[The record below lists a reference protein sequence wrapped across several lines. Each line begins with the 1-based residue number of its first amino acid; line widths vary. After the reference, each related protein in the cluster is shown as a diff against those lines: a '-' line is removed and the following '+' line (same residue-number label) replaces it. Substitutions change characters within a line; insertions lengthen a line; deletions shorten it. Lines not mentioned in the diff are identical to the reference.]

1 VDRLTILF
9 TLLLFCEI
17 HAQEGLELLKG
28 TILLDAVP
36 VENVHVLNKSRNTGT
51 ISDQYGKFAMHIQM
65 GDTLTIS
72 AIQIRP
78 EQLVINDEIY
88 KRKTI
93 EVHLISADYSLEE
106 IFLREPKN
114 MARALNLPNAD
125 KEPLDKIERKL
136 NFYSQEPTVMV
147 VLATLLG
154 QPGGID
160 DLYNIISGNRKRDRK
175 LKSLYETDRIHAV
188 YDSALSEIREHF
200 SDKFFTDT
208 LGIGK
213 ENIREFLWQSEPEKI
228 IKLFTEDRYLEITD
242 IFVIRSK
249 NFNPDKL

>member
-1 VDRLTILF
+1 MYRLTILF

-17 HAQEGLELLKG
+17 HAQEILVLLNG
-28 TILLDAVP
+28 ALLLDAVP
-36 VENVHVLNKSRNTGT
+36 VENVHVLNKGRNTGT
-51 ISDQYGKFAMHIQM
+51 ISDKDGKFAMHIQL
-65 GDTLTIS
+65 GDNLTIS
-72 AIQIRP
+72 AIQFRP

-88 KRKTI
+88 NRKTI
-93 EVHLISADYSLEE
+93 EVHLISAEYSLEE

-125 KEPLDKIERKL
+125 KEPLNKIDRKL
-136 NFYSQEPTVMV
+136 NFYSQQPTSV
-147 VLATLLG
+147 VILATMLG
-154 QPGGID
+154 QAGGID

-175 LKSLYETDRIHAV
+175 LKSLYEADRLNAV

-208 LGIGK
+208 LKIGK
-213 ENIREFLWQSEPEKI
+213 ENISEFLWQSEPEKI
-228 IKLFTEDRYLEITD
+228 IMLFKEDRYLEITD

>member
-1 VDRLTILF
+1 MYRLTILF

-17 HAQEGLELLKG
+17 QAQEGLELLNG

-36 VENVHVLNKSRNTGT
+36 AENVHVLNKSRNTGA
-51 ISDQYGKFAMHIQM
+51 ISDRDGKFAMRIQL
-65 GDTLTIS
+65 GDTLIIS
-72 AIQIRP
+72 TIQIRS
-78 EQLVINDEIY
+78 EQRVINDEIY
-88 KRKTI
+88 NRKTI

-114 MARALNLPNAD
+114 MAKALNLPNAD
-125 KEPLDKIERKL
+125 KEPLNKIDRRL
-136 NFYSQEPTVMV
+136 NFYSQQPTAIVI
-147 VLATLLG
+147 LATLLG

-175 LKSLYETDRIHAV
+175 LKSLYEADRLNAV

-213 ENIREFLWQSEPEKI
+213 ENISEFLWQSEPDKI
-228 IKLFTEDRYLEITD
+228 IKLFKEDRYLEITD

>member
-1 VDRLTILF
+1 MLNGVV
-9 TLLLFCEI
+9 
-17 HAQEGLELLKG
+17 
-28 TILLDAVP
+28 LLDSVP
-36 VENVHVLNKSRNTGT
+36 VENVHVLNKGRNTGT
-51 ISDQYGKFAMHIQM
+51 ISDKDGKFAMHIQL

-72 AIQIRP
+72 AIQFRP

-88 KRKTI
+88 NRKTI
-93 EVHLISADYSLEE
+93 EVHLISAEYSLEE

-125 KEPLDKIERKL
+125 KEPLNKIDRKL
-136 NFYSQEPTVMV
+136 NFYSQQPTSV
-147 VLATLLG
+147 VILATMLG
-154 QPGGID
+154 QAGGID

-175 LKSLYETDRIHAV
+175 LKSLYEADRLNAV
-188 YDSALSEIREHF
+188 CDSALSEIRAHF

-208 LGIGK
+208 LKIGK
-213 ENIREFLWQSEPEKI
+213 ENISEFLWQSEPEKI
-228 IKLFTEDRYLEITD
+228 IMLFKEDRYLEITD